1 MTEEFGRSAQAWVA
15 FLLSSALI
23 VATLLPIIKY
33 GVLFL
38 YIPVFLIFG
47 CDGARSAAGCLATLV
62 SPFVPIGMTGLAVV
76 VCRIAIRA
84 EYYVASVCVAVFGC
98 SASWA
103 TVTGVLG

>member
-38 YIPVFLIFG
+38 YVPVFLIFG
-47 CDGARSAAGCLATLV
+47 CDGARSAA
-62 SPFVPIGMTGLAVV
+62 
-76 VCRIAIRA
+76 
-84 EYYVASVCVAVFGC
+84 
-98 SASWA
+98 
-103 TVTGVLG
+103 